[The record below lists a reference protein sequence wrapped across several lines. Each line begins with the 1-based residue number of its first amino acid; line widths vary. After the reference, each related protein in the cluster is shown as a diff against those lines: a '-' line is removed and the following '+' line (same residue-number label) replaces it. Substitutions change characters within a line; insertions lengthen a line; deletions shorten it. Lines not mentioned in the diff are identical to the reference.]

1 MTGNETKKKE
11 KKKVLIDDLYNRECS
26 RFYFFIINTAFIAL
40 VMLCLFLLFLK
51 IEIHPFIRDNRII
64 PEIIGVIGNI
74 VAIAAVISA
83 LGLSS
88 IILEQAIS
96 CGVAA
101 YAVNLV
107 LVNYFDCTYFG
118 PIIAVAAMGLL
129 FYASVKYE
137 KRFYATGIALLA
149 VLCLTVAFSIDN
161 EIPPQIYKKDNGI
174 TLNKKDSTA
183 SSKRNVIFL
192 VLSNHVG
199 YDFGMENA
207 NALDEYRQK
216 NDQNQKSD
224 RADWKETFHKIIG
237 GFYVSNGFSF
247 FPHSFNYDGSN
258 NDLLAAALNFNES
271 YTKNSGILTPDY
283 SHIMYNN
290 SPERLAVG
298 KNNLFADFHKN
309 GYKINVYQ
317 SKGANLCADNVLN
330 DIDSCYTYSNTGEI
344 YKSSLK
350 PEDKSLLLIDMWL
363 SSYFKSVSVSNFLKN
378 ILFIRT
384 PDDYPVVVNE
394 QFSVLEKLESDIL
407 KADGKNVF
415 FAYLRMPYRPFV
427 YNSNCGYLDL
437 PEWRYN
443 EYNSGNDRFAKYDYL
458 QKYFGQLFCTY
469 GKLEKMMN
477 KLRKNNVLDYSLIVI
492 FGDQGA
498 GMHDYKYEYGKTNE
512 DDKYAKA
519 LNRLDNMKNKY
530 STIAAYYDPNMK
542 SFANHN
548 EGCDILTILKRNLLK
563 NTDDY
568 CKTAPLATGDEAT
581 EMANSLYT
589 DWETEIK
596 ASFNDITLIRD
607 FKEWFEVWSES
618 QNKK

>member
-26 RFYFFIINTAFIAL
+26 RFSFFVVNTAFIAL
-40 VMLCLFLLFLK
+40 VMSCLFLLFLK
-51 IEIHPFIRDNRII
+51 IEIYPFIRDKHII

-74 VAIAAVISA
+74 IAIAAVIAAFGLPSA
-83 LGLSS
+83 VLA
-88 IILEQAIS
+88 QALS

-107 LVNYFDCTYFG
+107 LVNYFNCTYFG
-118 PIIAVAAMGLL
+118 PIIAVAVMGLL
-129 FYASVKYE
+129 FYASIKYE
-137 KRFYATGIALLA
+137 KRFYTYGIALFT
-149 VLCLTVAFSIDN
+149 VLCLIVAFSIDN
-161 EIPPQIYKKDNGI
+161 DIPPQIYKKDSSAVV
-174 TLNKKDSTA
+174 KKDGA
-183 SSKRNVIFL
+183 DAVKRNVIFL
-192 VLSNHVG
+192 VLSNHIG

-207 NALDEYRQK
+207 SALDEYRQK
-216 NDQNQKSD
+216 NDQKQKSD
-224 RADWKETFHKIIG
+224 RSDWKETFRKIIG

-247 FPHSFNYDGSN
+247 FPHAFNYEGSN
-258 NDLLAAALNFNES
+258 NDLLAATLNFNEN

-283 SHIMYNN
+283 SRIMYNN
-290 SPERLAVG
+290 SPERLAIG
-298 KNNLFADFHKN
+298 KNTLFADFHKN

-350 PEDKSLLLIDMWL
+350 SEDKSLLLIDMWL

-378 ILFIRT
+378 ILFISG
-384 PDDYPVVVNE
+384 PDDYPVVINE

-407 KADGKNVF
+407 KAKGKNVF

-443 EYNSGNDRFAKYDYL
+443 EYNSGNVKYAKYDYY

-469 GKLEKMMN
+469 GKLEKMMEQ
-477 KLRKNNVLDYSLIVI
+477 LRKNNVLDYSMVIV

-498 GMHDYKYEYGKTNE
+498 GMHDYKYEYGKSQ
-512 DDKYAKA
+512 DDKYSKA
-519 LNRLDNMKNKY
+519 VNLLDNMKNKY

-542 SFANHN
+542 NFTNHN
-548 EGCDILTILKRNLLK
+548 EGCDILTILKRNLWK
-563 NTDDY
+563 NTEAY
-568 CKTAPLATGDEAT
+568 CKNAPLAAGDEAT

-596 ASFNDITLIRD
+596 ASFDDITLIRD
-607 FKEWFEVWSES
+607 FKEWFQVWSENQS
-618 QNKK
+618 KK